1 MANLKGGRSAKRLTK
16 TDRSLSCGFP
26 VKLSMVQRVLFIQL
40 IKLLPW
46 LWKTTQKS
54 HLRTF
59 A

>member
-1 MANLKGGRSAKRLTK
+1 
-16 TDRSLSCGFP
+16 
-26 VKLSMVQRVLFIQL
+26 MVQRVLFIQL
-40 IKLLPW
+40 IKLRTW